1 MPFMDRRGERIHYE
15 VYGERTDPPPVLLS
29 HGFSASARMW
39 DANLDALCG
48 ERTVIT
54 WDMRGHARSDAP
66 ADPAQY
72 GVEQSVEDM
81 LMLLDLL
88 EVRSAVLAGMS
99 LGGYLS
105 LAFHARH
112 PQRVAALILV
122 DTGPGFRREEPRQQ
136 WNAYAERT
144 AAALEQDGLTALSAS
159 PEVGTHDDV
168 IGLVHS
174 ARRVM
179 AQRDSHVIESLERI
193 AVPTLIVVGALDT
206 RFLAPADYMAA
217 KIPGA
222 RKVVL
227 EGAGHAANIDA
238 AEAFN
243 AAVGEFLEEL

>member
-15 VYGERTDPPPVLLS
+15 VYGERTDPLPLLLS
-29 HGFSASARMW
+29 HGFAASARMW
-39 DANLDALCG
+39 DANVDALCG

-112 PQRVAALILV
+112 PQRVAALI
-122 DTGPGFRREEPRQQ
+122 
-136 WNAYAERT
+136 
-144 AAALEQDGLTALSAS
+144 
-159 PEVGTHDDV
+159 
-168 IGLVHS
+168 
-174 ARRVM
+174 
-179 AQRDSHVIESLERI
+179 
-193 AVPTLIVVGALDT
+193 
-206 RFLAPADYMAA
+206 
-217 KIPGA
+217 
-222 RKVVL
+222 
-227 EGAGHAANIDA
+227 
-238 AEAFN
+238 
-243 AAVGEFLEEL
+243 